1 MTPMTHKVNID
12 MENKTYLVEELFEDI
27 PDDPD
32 NVILKFPPEVL
43 EHTGWQEGDTLNVE
57 IENGAIVI
65 SKV

>member
-1 MTPMTHKVNID
+1 

-27 PDDPD
+27 PGDPD
-32 NVILKFPPEVL
+32 NVILKFPPEIL
-43 EHTGWQEGDTLNVE
+43 EHTGWQEGDALNVE